1 MTGLTSL
8 VHAMQGAV
16 TDDLPEK
23 ELLTR
28 AIVLATFA
36 ATAAA
41 EASED
46 SLTDLLWW
54 LLHNELDE
62 FHRSTETVKAS
73 IGALC
78 EETLAWAVTEDL
90 RFCCYLY
97 QSLYL

>member
-1 MTGLTSL
+1 MTGLTDL
-8 VHAMQGAV
+8 VQAMQEAV

-28 AIVLATFA
+28 AIVLA
-36 ATAAA
+36 AAA
-41 EASED
+41 DASED
-46 SLTDLLWW
+46 SLTDLLWL

-62 FHRSTETVKAS
+62 FHRSTATVKAS

-78 EETLAWAVTEDL
+78 EETLAWAVTDDL